1 MQEIQVQFLG
11 SRRSS
16 EEGNSYPFQC
26 SCLEN
31 PQGQRSLVG
40 PWGDRESDM
49 TKHKTGYGNL
59 PSSGLSP
66 CPHPPETWVWLAVL
80 VHSLWALS
88 PSATASRTAAGAY
101 LSTSYGG
108 DLRLEQQQTSYLYFH
123 DRFLQFSYHFCLS
136 ILDMVS
142 LDCWF

>member
-1 MQEIQVQFLG
+1 MLFWTREGGGGGASRIAQLVKTPPAMQEIQVLFLG
-11 SRRSS
+11 SRRSA

-49 TKHKTGYGNL
+49 TKHKTGYGDL

-80 VHSLWALS
+80 VHGL
-88 PSATASRTAAGAY
+88 
-101 LSTSYGG
+101 
-108 DLRLEQQQTSYLYFH
+108 
-123 DRFLQFSYHFCLS
+123 
-136 ILDMVS
+136 
-142 LDCWF
+142 